1 MNPFIDPMPLMSP
14 TESDKA
20 KAATCIRTMAASHGS
35 LRLTLELDDHTVT
48 ELDLPAVA
56 VTLLQSILSEV
67 ARGNAVTALPVMTE
81 LTTRQAAE
89 LLNVSRP
96 YLIGLLERAI
106 IPHHRVGS
114 HRRVKL
120 QDILNYKKLGDI
132 ERDKVMDELVSLG
145 QELNTED

>member
-1 MNPFIDPMPLMSP
+1 MNPFVDPIPLMTP
-14 TESDKA
+14 TESDRA
-20 KAATCIRTMAASHGS
+20 KAASCIRTMASSHGS
-35 LRLTLELDDHTVT
+35 LRLTLERDDHTVA

-56 VTLLQSILSEV
+56 VTLLRSILSEV
-67 ARGNAVTALPVMTE
+67 ARGNAVTALPVTTE

-96 YLIGLLERAI
+96 YLIGLLKRGL

-114 HRRVKL
+114 HRRIKL
-120 QDILNYKKLGDI
+120 QDVLNYKSQSDI